1 MDDTFDRVPAVARDA
16 RSLSREAQEELRREA
31 IRLAGA
37 GRSQV
42 EVARR
47 LGVSRQAVGKWV
59 AAHRRGG
66 DPALA
71 AGQRGRRPGH
81 TKLSN
86 CQQRWLAGLIS
97 GHSPDQLSLEGS
109 LWTRA
114 RVRELV
120 RRELGLELGDD
131 TVRRYLVAW
140 RFSPQQ
146 PVRRL
151 DGRSDEAVL
160 QWLERGYPYIAKRA
174 HCERAKI
181 LWAAESW
188 LRSAQAFARTEASG
202 GPEPI
207 TYGTG
212 RRFEAH
218 VIAAISNT
226 GHVRFGVFDE
236 RFTRSAFV
244 DFLDRLVREANGRKV
259 LLIVDDHPGHRARVV
274 RDWVAA
280 HPDQIEMHFLPG
292 LGPPPS
298 GVGSPLPATAGD
310 PEPTGA
316 ETVDAEIDTRYVFR
330 GPLAKLRTNL
340 RTFLRSS
347 ASRPTRGATS
357 PGAAERQLFDAEDP
371 HGKKLAANRRL

>member
-1 MDDTFDRVPAVARDA
+1 
-16 RSLSREAQEELRREA
+16 
-31 IRLAGA
+31 
-37 GRSQV
+37 
-42 EVARR
+42 

-71 AGQRGRRPGH
+71 AGRRGRRPGH
-81 TKLSN
+81 TKLSKS
-86 CQQRWLAGLIS
+86 QQRWLAGLIA
-97 GHSPDQLSLEGS
+97 GHSPDQLSLGGT

-114 RVRELV
+114 RIRELV

-151 DGRSDEAVL
+151 DVRSDEAVR

-174 HCERAKI
+174 HRERAKI
-181 LWAAESW
+181 VWAAESW
-188 LRSAQAFARTEASG
+188 LRSEQAFARTEASG
-202 GPEPI
+202 GREPI
-207 TYGTG
+207 TYVPG

-226 GHVRFGVFDE
+226 GNARFGVFDE

-259 LLIVDDHPGHRARVV
+259 LLIVDDHPGHRTRVV

-280 HPDQIEMHFLPG
+280 HPNQIEMHFLPG
-292 LGPPPS
+292 FGPPSS
-298 GVGSPLPATAGD
+298 GVGSPLPATGGD
-310 PEPTGA
+310 PEPAGA
-316 ETVDAEIDTRYVFR
+316 ETVDAEVETRYVSR
-330 GPLAKLRTNL
+330 GPLAKLRTNVH
-340 RTFLRSS
+340 TFLRSK
-347 ASRPTRGATS
+347 ASRPTGEATS
-357 PGAAERQLFDAEDP
+357 PGAAERQLFDAEDRQV
-371 HGKKLAANRRL
+371 KKLGC